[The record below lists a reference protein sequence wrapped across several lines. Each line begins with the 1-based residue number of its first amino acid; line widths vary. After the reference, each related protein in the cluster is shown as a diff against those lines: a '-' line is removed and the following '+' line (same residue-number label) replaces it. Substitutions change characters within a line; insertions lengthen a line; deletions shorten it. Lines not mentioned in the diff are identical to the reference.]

1 MADNISF
8 TEHLIEKVK
17 EYPWLYDTARKEF
30 KDTIPSMKCCKIP
43 PVVMLSFPIMNEE
56 QENEAN
62 SQNSNE
68 ANSQNAN
75 EQSSASSQQGSF
87 QAVFKYMIERRI
99 DSLLWLTRISS
110 MLFTIGYFFPFFGN
124 PYSSYQKAL
133 ISNAATSALRLHQ
146 RVPHLQF
153 SRQFLTSLFMEDSLA
168 LLPIA
173 LFAFLHSTY
182 FSAALAEKF
191 GCQNSFMMI
200 KLRNF
205 VTNQQVNIFRMIAM
219 SEITLMPVCV
229 IMIFS
234 GQISLMTPFIFYRFL
249 IMRYSSQR
257 NPYTRNTFAELRF
270 VTEHAILNPRCPQF
284 IGNLCRTVISFI
296 IRLAPPTAPQH

>member
-133 ISNAATSALRLHQ
+133 ISNAATSAL
-146 RVPHLQF
+146 
-153 SRQFLTSLFMEDSLA
+153 LA